1 MANQI
6 DQEANHISAA
16 QRRRQADQNRLERV
30 NRRADLIQREN
41 HFNFIKMHY
50 LSHFASHLRRFLSI
64 LMYSTEIGEL
74 AHKEQIKE
82 GYRRSNKN
90 NAARQILSY

>member
-6 DQEANHISAA
+6 AQEAHCISAA
-16 QRRRQADQNRLERV
+16 QRRQQANHNRLESV
-30 NRRADLIQREN
+30 NRRKDLIQCEN

-50 LSHFASHLRRFLSI
+50 PSHFPSHLGSMGSI
-64 LMYSTEIGEL
+64 LMYSTEMGEL

-82 GYRRSNKN
+82 AYRRSNKN
-90 NAARQILSY
+90 DAS

>member
-6 DQEANHISAA
+6 AQEAHHISAA
-16 QRRRQADQNRLERV
+16 QRRRQVDQNRLQRV

-41 HFNFIKMHY
+41 NFNFIKMHY
-50 LSHFASHLRRFLSI
+50 LSDFVSHVRRFASI
-64 LMYSTEIGEL
+64 LMYSTEMGEL

-90 NAARQILSY
+90 NTA